1 MELSNIKTLLD
12 KYLEAETTLA
22 EEKVL
27 ETYFLSDNVAPEL
40 EEYKPLFSF
49 FERERG
55 IETSEKIDFKMP
67 FKVEQK
73 SSKRFLLYK
82 WSGIAASVAILVSV
96 LMYNK
101 QQQTITTTSVNH
113 NIAMQNTQ
121 DLLLMMTD
129 AVTSSKKQ
137 ISYLKEINHT
147 KNQLIK

>member
-96 LMYNK
+96 FIFNK